1 MKKLLGIIGTFTLLS
16 SASTSV
22 ASCGPKISRTT
33 IKDENVLEH
42 SESLSVVLSQVTK
55 GLFFNQN
62 SIKNNEHISTNYILN
77 NFVKDKS
84 FNDLGI
90 DKLPSE
96 LSGDT
101 KYKEVYEEFFDNS
114 LFSEQIKLSD
124 NIYQGT
130 VLSPSNS
137 TLSSINEYSSLIP
150 MILNGL
156 IDPSML
162 ASLGSMVSGFLK
174 PDLLASIANYISNE
188 NLMLLEKA
196 FSPDNYKD
204 MSYQQA
210 MDSSAIGLAN
220 AIETL
225 LNVNSNK
232 IFSYDNSDDV
242 TKNFLPAIDQLGD
255 NLISLIK
262 GEKKLAFDIEKN
274 MSTIAEILRFVRTLL
289 LAIDSFTSDELTK
302 SPLSLDYVLNK
313 RKSKITTNKININK
327 LVTLLKKM
335 TEDENGVILKN
346 IINILLGTGNI
357 VDGNDANSNVNKDE
371 NGAMSYLGDSNGGYV
386 KVLTKVLSK
395 LINKDYLEIDIKT
408 VNLKINVDY
417 LLRCFIDTGLGDK
430 KNLVSNLLRSGL
442 ITPGL
447 ILQAGDSLP
456 DMFKNIIKSFDDK
469 EWNKFKEDWIG
480 YIWNNDNQTLN
491 FSIKKLLNQPLKS
504 IMESSLFSS
513 NPSKTFNKE
522 KNNSMDFLMQKS
534 ISEIANDL
542 YESVNSS
549 NATLNFDDVA
559 LMFKSLYEGNTLQNA
574 LKDPKNIFNILG
586 LDSSSKKFK
595 EGSPLYY
602 LALILKEN
610 IDWIKNALTKVLSYI
625 KTYLQELEEYNKIIT
640 EEFNNLKI
648 SKSKIQKNKFTY
660 KVSNGK
666 IVNKYEIQIT
676 QKNGLYL
683 ISEITL
689 FD

>member
-22 ASCGPKISRTT
+22 VSCGPKISRTT

-77 NFVKDKS
+77 NFVKDKAL
-84 FNDLGI
+84 NDLGI

-101 KYKEVYEEFFDNS
+101 KYNEVYEEFFDNS

-162 ASLGSMVSGFLK
+162 ASLGSMVGGFLK
-174 PDLLASIANYISNE
+174 PDLLASVANYVSNE

-196 FSPDNYKD
+196 FSPDIYKD

-242 TKNFLPAIDQLGD
+242 AKNFLPAIDQLGD

-302 SPLSLDYVLNK
+302 SPLSLDYVLDK
-313 RKSKITTNKININK
+313 RKSKVTTNKININK

-386 KVLTKVLSK
+386 KVLTKILSK

-469 EWNKFKEDWIG
+469 EWNKFKEDWIA

-542 YESVNSS
+542 YESVKSS

-559 LMFKSLYEGNTLQNA
+559 LLFKSLYEGNTLQNA